1 MPASLLHKLI
11 VAPLAY
17 VPKPIVWQLSQRYV
31 AGEDLEAAVRTVRAI
46 NSIGCRATV
55 DVLGEDS
62 TQLTEVETA
71 RDLYFAA
78 LAGIEEEKLDC
89 NASVKLSDLGLRF
102 DTELTFDVIESI
114 VEHAGQRDNFVRI
127 DMEDASVTDI
137 TLDIYRRLR
146 EKHDNVGT
154 VVQSCLR
161 RTEADVQSLLDAGIA
176 HLRLCKGIYIE
187 PENIAWTGADDIR
200 ESYMRLLEQLL
211 EGGASKVGI
220 ATHDPILVEHA
231 LTTIRRLGV
240 DQSRY
245 EFQMLLGVA
254 GTLRSRLV
262 ADGHPLRVY
271 VPFGERWHAYSM
283 RRLRENPGIA
293 MHIVRNLFTRS

>member
-1 MPASLLHKLI
+1 MPGNLLHKLI
-11 VAPLAY
+11 VAPLPY
-17 VPKPIVWQLSQRYV
+17 VPKSIVWQLSQRYV
-31 AGEDLEAAVRTVRAI
+31 AGTGLDAACETVRAV
-46 NSIGCRATV
+46 NGIGCSATI

-62 TQLTEVETA
+62 TTQAEVETA
-71 RDLYFAA
+71 RELYFAA
-78 LAGIEEEKLDC
+78 LARIEEENLDC

-102 DTELTFDVIESI
+102 DTTLTRDTIDAI
-114 VEHAGQRDNFVRI
+114 VERAGQHDNFVRI
-127 DMEDASVTDI
+127 DMEDSSVTGV

-146 EKHDNVGT
+146 ERHDNVGT

-161 RTEADVQSLLDAGIA
+161 RTEADVRSLLDDGIA

-187 PENIAWTGADDIR
+187 PEDIAWTGADEIR

-211 EGGASKVGI
+211 EGGATRVGI
-220 ATHDPILVEHA
+220 ATHDPLLVEHA
-231 LTTIRRLGV
+231 LGVIERLGV
-240 DQSRY
+240 DTSRY

-254 GTLRSRLV
+254 GTLRGRLV
-262 ADGHPLRVY
+262 AEGHPLRVY

-293 MHIVRNLFTRS
+293 MHIIRNLFTRS